1 MKIILYKTV
10 LNELSGSQLVAYLKL
25 CSGKGHLELRCIWR
39 SWLDIDLW
47 DNSISAVT
55 VVLSGAAGR
64 AVAFNTR
71 KPQFESHH
79 RQSLNCIFSE
89 VLLLSERS
97 NFKSNL
103 SARNTTPETIG
114 VVFRGRWTRHRR
126 IRCRRCFCHCRLC
139 KCRRRHRRRLC
150 RCRSCNRR
158 FCQQCRWRLS
168 RRCRWRPCRPCR
180 QCR

>member
-1 MKIILYKTV
+1 MGQLHF
-10 LNELSGSQLVAYLKL
+10 GS
-25 CSGKGHLELRCIWR
+25 
-39 SWLDIDLW
+39 D
-47 DNSISAVT
+47 
-55 VVLSGAAGR
+55 SGAASR
-64 AVAFNTR
+64 AVAFSTR

-126 IRCRRCFCHCRLC
+126 IRCRRCFCHCRRHC
-139 KCRRRHRRRLC
+139 CHRRRLC
-150 RCRSCNRR
+150 RCRRCNRR
-158 FCQQCRWRLS
+158 FCQQCRRRLSRQCRWRPCRQCSWRLSRQCRWRLS
-168 RRCRWRPCRPCR
+168 RRCR
-180 QCR
+180 